1 MTRIVYVNGQF
12 VPESE
17 AHISVFDR
25 GFLFADGVYEV
36 SSVLDGGLVDNAS
49 HLARLERSLGELGMT
64 SPASPD
70 EIVRAQKELIA
81 RNDLDE
87 GIVYLQIT
95 RGPAD
100 RDFAYPAEPTPTLV
114 MFTQKKALVDNPAA
128 RGITIIT
135 VPELRWQRRD
145 VKTVGL
151 LAASMAK
158 QAALDAGADD
168 AWMVEDGFVTE
179 GTSNNAW
186 IVTGGGVVV
195 TRHLGNEILH
205 GITRAVVLRLARE
218 RQITIEER
226 PFTVEEGE
234 RRGGSIHHQ
243 RLGVRP
249 PRDRHRRR
257 DDRGRQTR
265 PDHEPSARDL
275 HRGRARERRLT
286 VVSAPAN
293 AVWQPPPGVRQRR
306 LAAASVPAKRRLRA
320 ASVGR
325 VRHRFERRR
334 GHRSAP
340 MQIAGELALEGIRD

>member
-81 RNDLDE
+81 RNDLEE

-100 RDFAYPAEPTPTLV
+100 RDFAYPAEPKPTLV
-114 MFTQKKALVDNPAA
+114 MFTQSKALVDNPLAA
-128 RGITIIT
+128 RGITILT

-179 GTSNNAW
+179 GSSNNAW

-226 PFTVEEGE
+226 PFTVEEANGAAEAFITSASAFVLPVIGIDGE
-234 RRGGSIHHQ
+234 TIGDG
-243 RLGVRP
+243 RP
-249 PRDRHRRR
+249 GPI
-257 DDRGRQTR
+257 T
-265 PDHEPSARDL
+265 S
-275 HRGRARERRLT
+275 
-286 VVSAPAN
+286 
-293 AVWQPPPGVRQRR
+293 
-306 LAAASVPAKRRLRA
+306 RLREIYIEA
-320 ASVGR
+320 AR
-325 VRHRFERRR
+325 A
-334 GHRSAP
+334 SA
-340 MQIAGELALEGIRD
+340 D